1 MQLRTPRDVGL
12 ALRDQRRRLKLDQDQ
27 LAKQIGVSRKWLID
41 VEKGKAGAELGL
53 ILRAFTA
60 LGVRLTLDHTGTATP
75 TAPTDLDRVIDRARD
90 QT

>member
-12 ALRDQRRRLKLDQDQ
+12 ALRDQRRKLKLDQDQ

-53 ILRAFTA
+53 VLRAFTA
-60 LGVRLTLDHTGTATP
+60 LRLGLTLNDMAASSP
-75 TAPTDLDRVIDRARD
+75 SSDIDNVIDRAREPI
-90 QT
+90 